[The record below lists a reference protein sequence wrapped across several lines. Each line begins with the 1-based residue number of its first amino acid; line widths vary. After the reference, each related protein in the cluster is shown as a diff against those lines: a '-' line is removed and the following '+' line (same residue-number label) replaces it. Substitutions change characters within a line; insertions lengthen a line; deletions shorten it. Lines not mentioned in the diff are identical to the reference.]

1 MGDTD
6 LMTIWWTYTEIKELH
21 LRWYQ
26 LRDNALEIFLTNGKT
41 LLLGFDNT
49 EVGSPYNQMNNNA
62 VNLQIP
68 NELTTS

>member
-49 EVGSPYNQMNNNA
+49 EVGS
-62 VNLQIP
+62 
-68 NELTTS
+68 LTIR